1 MSSSDSNSSSV
12 DDHNPNP
19 KPLDYQFET
28 LNLEQG
34 SGSTIIQNDVDEEGR
49 QQDQGSSLNG
59 SLNVNSN
66 NHEQDDGIGL
76 VRGVVLRR
84 TNSEVEVDVNGPSS
98 PSSSGYAGERGS
110 SGVSEDDEIEEVA
123 NDSALHEVFDSQA
136 AWLPGKRHVDEVL
149 FGFSPLFFFVLKAW
163 INCEFFRLM
172 IVNRLKLVEFT
183 ISMLKF
189 DL

>member
-12 DDHNPNP
+12 DDPNPNP

-34 SGSTIIQNDVDEEGR
+34 SGSTIIQNDDDEEGR

-66 NHEQDDGIGL
+66 NHEQDDRIGL
-76 VRGVVLRR
+76 VRSVVLRR
-84 TNSEVEVDVNGPSS
+84 TNSEVEVGVNGPSS

-110 SGVSEDDEIEEVA
+110 SGVSEDDEIQEVA
-123 NDSALHEVFDSQA
+123 IDSALHEVFDSQA
-136 AWLPGKRHVDEVL
+136 AWLPGKRHVDEL
-149 FGFSPLFFFVLKAW
+149 MKRKRAKQA
-163 INCEFFRLM
+163 INISQSLDNFDRVPSIVRGDSFQFWNGQM
-172 IVNRLKLVEFT
+172 IGN
-183 ISMLKF
+183 
-189 DL
+189 